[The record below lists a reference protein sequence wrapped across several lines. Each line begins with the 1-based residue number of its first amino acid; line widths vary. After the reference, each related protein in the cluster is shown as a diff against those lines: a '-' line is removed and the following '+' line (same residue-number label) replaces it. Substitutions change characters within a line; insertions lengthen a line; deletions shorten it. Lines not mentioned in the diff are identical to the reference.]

1 MITIRLKAE
10 TAEHHKAT
18 EAVSFGDKIMGGTL
32 TQEEYRVLIEKNY
45 ILHALI
51 EKALETSGLVP
62 AEFELTKRLKTQ
74 SLIDDLILLN
84 RPVPALPSISVSYA
98 STAEALGAL

>member
-32 TQEEYRVLIEKNY
+32 TREEYVVLIEKNY

-62 AEFELTKRLKTQ
+62 AEFELNKRLKTQ
-74 SLIDDLILLN
+74 SLIDDLGLLN
-84 RPVPALPSISVSYA
+84 RPVPALPSVTVSY
-98 STAEALGAL
+98 STH